1 MAKLDFP
8 SFEKH
13 LSAFNFARLFIDV
26 LGWNRPTAERDWQ
39 TDAAGETSFSRRTV
53 AELGGVV
60 AIQVVTSGN
69 WPDEAQRL
77 RVWKHIAHS
86 HAENLLIFTDRQD
99 KASQSQWYWV
109 KRDKNPETG
118 KPRLIPRR
126 HEYFRGQPVDLF
138 ASKLQAMVVDLAE
151 LDATG
156 RLPVLEAARRIAA
169 ALDVEKT
176 TKKFFTAYEQ
186 QHLELLK
193 HIQGIDN
200 ERDMRWYASV
210 LLNRLMFVW
219 FMQKKFF
226 LDGGNADYLQAKLA
240 ISKASGPNRFFGEF
254 LNALFFEAFAKPE
267 VDRSKKSVA
276 LTGQIPYLNGGL
288 FLHHKLELDA
298 DHVPRVGTT
307 LTVAD
312 EAFKGIFNLFASF
325 TWHLDDTP
333 GGDAN
338 EINPDVLGYIFEKY
352 INQKAFGAYYTRPE
366 ITGYLA
372 ERSIHKLILE
382 RVHEPAIPEL
392 KLKEIKFD
400 TVADLL
406 ARMDART
413 ALKLVNEVLPS
424 ITILDPAVG
433 SGAFLVA
440 ALKTLINVYYAV
452 VGRAEMGASSELKNW
467 LSHIQKDHASVGY
480 YIKRRIVTDNL
491 HGVDIMEE
499 ACEIAKLR
507 LFLAMVASVR
517 KVEDLEP
524 LPNIDFNILPG
535 NSLVGLMRVDEHEFN
550 SKQDD
555 LFKPSYREL
564 VTAKNRK
571 LDTYRHAAEVLGKD
585 LNLRGL
591 RDDIDTEMAHA
602 SGVMNELLRDQFEAL
617 GVKFEQATW
626 DAQKKD
632 LGKPKKRQIERK
644 DIDAQT
650 PFHWGYVF
658 DDIVQKRGGFD
669 IVLANPPW
677 EVFKPQAKEFFAEH
691 SDVVTKNKM
700 TIKEFE
706 KEQSKLLLNAEVREA
721 WLAYESRFPHLSQW
735 FRSAP
740 EFKHQSAV
748 VGGKK
753 TGSDV
758 NLYKL
763 FVERSFH
770 LLRPGG
776 HCGIV
781 IPSGIYT
788 DLGAKGLRDMLF
800 EKTQIEGLFCFENR
814 KTIFEGVDSRFKF
827 VVLTFEK
834 IATQTESS
842 PVIPAFPPVIPESS
856 YVIPESS
863 YVIPA
868 KAGIQSPSNA
878 LDSRLRGNDE
888 VTLGHVKVVHA
899 AGTTRFP
906 AAFMRHDVA
915 ELTRFPD
922 EGALWLEVELIKRLS
937 PDSHSVM
944 EFKST
949 MDLQW
954 MAKASQWPTM
964 DSSNSRFASF
974 RFTRESDPTS
984 KPELFSDVAGEGLRP
999 VVDGRNIHQFT
1010 HCFSSE
1016 HRFWTSEKNYL
1027 QYLGIKPTPKQ
1038 LVDHRT
1044 YRLGFR
1050 KIASSTNE
1058 RTMIATVLYPAF
1070 VAESFQTLRV
1080 ADEAGN
1086 LIAPYA
1092 DQLYLCAVFNS
1103 FVFDALIRL
1112 KVTANMNFF
1121 FVYGTQVPDM
1131 GATDPRFAPIVN
1143 RAARLICTTPEF
1155 DDLAKA
1161 VGLKPNPST
1170 LRQAQDRPSS
1180 GRTVEYGAT
1189 DPSERARLRAELDGL
1204 VAHLYGLTE
1213 AEFVHI
1219 LGTFPLVPQPVKVA
1233 AHNAYRDVQ
1242 RGLIQ

>member
-1 MAKLDFP
+1 MAKLDFL

-13 LSAFNFARLFIDV
+13 LGTFDFARLFVDV
-26 LGWNRPTAERDWQ
+26 LGWNRAPAEGNWQ
-39 TDAAGETSFSRRTV
+39 SDVAGETAFTRRTV

-60 AIQVVTSGN
+60 AIQVVVDGG

-86 HAENLLIFTDRQD
+86 HVENLLIFTDRQSR
-99 KASQSQWYWV
+99 ASQSQWYWV
-109 KRDKNPETG
+109 KRDKHPETG
-118 KPRLIPRR
+118 KPRLTARR
-126 HEYFRGQPVDLF
+126 HEYFKGQPVDLF
-138 ASKLQAMVVDLAE
+138 ASKLQAMVVELSE

-156 RLPVLEAARRIAA
+156 RLPVLEAARRIQA
-169 ALDVEKT
+169 ALDVDKT
-176 TKKFFTAYEQ
+176 TKKFFTAYQQ
-186 QHLELLK
+186 QHLELLA
-193 HIQGIDN
+193 HIKGIEN
-200 ERDMRWYASV
+200 ERDKRWYASV

-219 FMQKKFF
+219 FMQKKLF
-226 LDGGNADYLQAKLA
+226 LNGGDADYLRSKLLE
-240 ISKASGPNRFFGEF
+240 SQKRGQNRFFGEF

-267 VDRSKKSVA
+267 ADRSPGTKA

-298 DHVPRVGTT
+298 EHAPRVGKT

-312 EAFKGIFNLFASF
+312 AAFEGIFDLFASF

-333 GGDAN
+333 GGDAD

-372 ERSIHKLILE
+372 DRSIHKMILE

-392 KLKEIKFD
+392 GLKEVKFD
-400 TVADLL
+400 TVSDLL

-440 ALKTLINVYYAV
+440 ALKSLINVYYAI
-452 VGRAEMGASSELKNW
+452 VGRAEMGASTELKNW
-467 LSHIQKDHASVGY
+467 LLHIQKDHPSVGY

-507 LFLAMVASVR
+507 LFLAMVSSVR
-517 KVEDLEP
+517 RVADLEP

-555 LFKPSYREL
+555 LFKPPFREL
-564 VTAKNRK
+564 LDAKNRK
-571 LDTYRHAAEVLGKD
+571 LNTYRHAAEVVGKD
-585 LNLRGL
+585 LNLRSL
-591 RDDIDTEMAHA
+591 RDDIDIEMQHA
-602 SGVMNELLRDQFEAL
+602 SGVMNELMRDQFEAL
-617 GVKFEQATW
+617 GVKYEEAQW
-626 DAQKKD
+626 DAKKKD
-632 LGKPKKRQIERK
+632 LGKPKKRRIERK

-658 DDIVQKRGGFD
+658 DDIVQRRGGFD

-677 EVFKPQAKEFFAEH
+677 EIFKPQAKEFFAEY

-700 TIKEFE
+700 SIKEFE
-706 KEQSKLLLNAEVREA
+706 KESAKLLQNAEVREA
-721 WLAYESRFPHLSQW
+721 WLAYESRFPHMSGW
-735 FRSAP
+735 FRVAP

-748 VGGKK
+748 VGGKR

-788 DLGAKGLRDMLF
+788 DLGAKGLRDLLF
-800 EKTQIEGLFCFENR
+800 GQTQIEGLFCFENR
-814 KTIFEGVDSRFKF
+814 KAIFEGVDSRFKF

-834 IATQTESS
+834 SLTPRLQ
-842 PVIPAFPPVIPESS
+842 V
-856 YVIPESS
+856 
-863 YVIPA
+863 
-868 KAGIQSPSNA
+868 AGESNA
-878 LDSRLRGNDE
+878 SAPPDDLLAPQAVEEANG
-888 VTLGHVKVVHA
+888 G
-899 AGTTRFP
+899 GTQRFP

-915 ELTRFPD
+915 ELSRFPD
-922 EGALWLEVELIKRLS
+922 EGALWLDVELIRRLS

-944 EFKST
+944 ELKGEADVKIAEKMLHFPLLGDRIEGGWNFVLGNEFHMT
-949 MDLQW
+949 N
-954 MAKASQWPTM
+954 
-964 DSSNSRFASF
+964 DSHL
-974 RFTRESDPTS
+974 FTTLRGPNCL
-984 KPELFSDVAGEGLRP
+984 PLYEGKM
-999 VVDGRNIHQFT
+999 IHQFE
-1010 HCFSSE
+1010 SRLASPRYWVSE
-1016 HRFWTSEKNYL
+1016 RARRTAALGRSEIDTEQALPYQRYRFAHRS
-1027 QYLGIKPTPKQ
+1027 
-1038 LVDHRT
+1038 
-1044 YRLGFR
+1044 
-1050 KIASSTNE
+1050 IASSTNE
-1058 RTMIATVLYPAF
+1058 RTMIASILPAGCF
-1070 VAESFQTLRV
+1070 FGHSMNAAKEPTDL
-1080 ADEAGN
+1080 EE
-1086 LIAPYA
+1086 
-1092 DQLYLCAVFNS
+1092 QLLLTAMLNS
-1103 FVFDALIRL
+1103 FVFDYFLRQM
-1112 KVTANMNFF
+1112 VTANLTMFF
-1121 FVYGTQVPDM
+1121 IYQCP
-1131 GATDPRFAPIVN
+1131 APRLSRSDSRFNPIVQ
-1143 RAARLICTTPEF
+1143 RAARLICTTPDF

-1170 LRQAQDRPSS
+1170 SS
-1180 GRTVEYGAT
+1180 GRTEYGAT
-1189 DPSERARLRAELDGL
+1189 DPTERARLRAELDGL
-1204 VAHLYGLTE
+1204 VAHLYGLNE
-1213 AEFVHI
+1213 EEFVHI
-1219 LGTFPLVPQPVKVA
+1219 LGSFPLVPQPVKVA
-1233 AHNAYRDVQ
+1233 AHNAYRDVE

>member
-8 SFEKH
+8 NFQKY
-13 LSAFNFARLFIDV
+13 LSAFDFTKLFTEV
-26 LGWNRPTAERDWQ
+26 LGWNNAPAEGAWQ
-39 TDAAGETSFSRRTV
+39 ADKSGETDFTRRTV

-60 AIQVVTSGN
+60 AIQVVVNTQEGGG
-69 WPDEAQRL
+69 WPDEAQRM
-77 RVWKHIAHS
+77 RIWKHIARS
-86 HAENLLIFTDRQD
+86 HAENLIIFTEQQKRPL
-99 KASQSQWYWV
+99 QSQWYWV
-109 KRDKNPETG
+109 KRSKDAATG
-118 KPRLIPRR
+118 KPKLTPRR
-126 HEYFRGQPVDLF
+126 HEYFAGQPVDLF
-138 ASKLQAMVVDLAE
+138 ASKLQAMVVELSE

-156 RLPVLEAARRIAA
+156 RLPVLEAARRIQA
-169 ALDVEKT
+169 ALDVDKT
-176 TKKFFTAYEQ
+176 TKKFFTAYQQ
-186 QHLELLK
+186 QHLELLG
-193 HIQGIDN
+193 HIKGIDN
-200 ERDMRWYASV
+200 ERDKRWYASV

-226 LDGGNADYLQAKLA
+226 LDGGNADYLQTKLA
-240 ISKASGPNRFFGEF
+240 ASQKNGPNRFFGEF

-267 VDRSKKSVA
+267 TDRSKAARS

-298 DHVPRVGTT
+298 NHAPRVGTT

-312 EAFKGIFNLFASF
+312 AAFEGIFNLFASF

-333 GGDAN
+333 GGDSD

-372 ERSIHKLILE
+372 ERSIHQMILE

-392 KLKEIKFD
+392 RIKEIKFD

-406 ARMDART
+406 ARMDTQT
-413 ALKLVNEVLPS
+413 ALKLVKVVLPS

-452 VGRAEMGASSELKNW
+452 VGRAELGASADLQAW
-467 LSHIQKDHASVGY
+467 LRDIQKDHASVGY

-507 LFLAMVASVR
+507 LFLAMVSSVR

-535 NSLVGLMRVDEHEFN
+535 NSLVGLMRVDEQEFN

-555 LFKPSYREL
+555 LFKPPFREL
-564 VTAKNRK
+564 LLAKNRK
-571 LDTYRHAAEVLGKD
+571 LETYRHAAEVVGNNV
-585 LNLRGL
+585 NLRTL
-591 RDDIDTEMAHA
+591 RDEIDAEMQHA
-602 SGVMNELLRDQFEAL
+602 SGVMNELLRDEFEEL
-617 GVKFEQATW
+617 GVKYEEAQW
-626 DAQKKD
+626 DAKKKD

-658 DDIVQKRGGFD
+658 DDIVQRRGGFD
-669 IVLANPPW
+669 IILANPPW
-677 EVFKPQAKEFFAEH
+677 EVFKPQAKEFFAEY
-691 SDVVTKNKM
+691 SGVVSKNKM

-706 KEQSKLLLNAEVREA
+706 KEQGKLLQNTEVREA
-721 WLAYESRFPHLSQW
+721 WLAYESRFPHMSGW
-735 FRSAP
+735 FRAAH

-748 VGGKK
+748 VAGKK

-781 IPSGIYT
+781 IPSGVYT
-788 DLGAKGLRDMLF
+788 DLGAKGLRDLLF
-800 EKTQIEGLFCFENR
+800 EQTQIEGVFCFENR
-814 KTIFEGVDSRFKF
+814 KEIFEGVHRSFKF

-834 IATQTESS
+834 AAKIRLQTIGEANAS
-842 PVIPAFPPVIPESS
+842 APPDDLL
-856 YVIPESS
+856 
-863 YVIPA
+863 
-868 KAGIQSPSNA
+868 AGLTVETS
-878 LDSRLRGNDE
+878 GG
-888 VTLGHVKVVHA
+888 TT
-899 AGTTRFP
+899 GTTRFP
-906 AAFMRHDVA
+906 AAFMRHDVE
-915 ELTRFPD
+915 ELVRFPE
-922 EGALWLEVELIKRLS
+922 EGALWLDVELIKRLS

-944 EFKST
+944 EFKGEADVLIAQK
-949 MDLQW
+949 MLQFPLLGERMEGTW
-954 MAKASQWPTM
+954 NLSL
-964 DSSNSRFASF
+964 
-974 RFTRESDPTS
+974 TREFDMTNDSY
-984 KPELFSDVAGEGLRP
+984 LFKTEPVEGRLP
-999 VVDGRNIHQFT
+999 LFEGKMIHQFD
-1010 HCFSSE
+1010 HGLASP
-1016 HRFWTSEKNYL
+1016 RFWVNESDGRKAIC
-1027 QYLGIKPTPKQ
+1027 GR
-1038 LVDHRT
+1038 VGDHGQALSYQKARFGVRAIGRSTDTRT
-1044 YRLGFR
+1044 
-1050 KIASSTNE
+1050 
-1058 RTMIATVLYPAF
+1058 
-1070 VAESFQTLRV
+1070 
-1080 ADEAGN
+1080 
-1086 LIAPYA
+1086 LIAGPVPKA
-1092 DQLYLCAVFNS
+1092 AFCGNS
-1103 FVFDALIRL
+1103 LLVSELVGGSESVSVALQATLNCFVFDYWIRQT
-1112 KVTANMNFF
+1112 VSANLNMFF
-1121 FVYGTQVPDM
+1121 IMQVPVPRFSANDW
-1131 GATDPRFAPIVN
+1131 RFAPIVQ

-1161 VGLKPNPST
+1161 VGLKSHKN
-1170 LRQAQDRPSS
+1170 
-1180 GRTVEYGAT
+1180 GVT
-1189 DPSERARLRAELDGL
+1189 DPTERAKLRAELDGL

-1213 AEFVHI
+1213 AEFAHI

-1233 AHNAYRDVQ
+1233 AQNAYRDVE
-1242 RGLIQ
+1242 RGLIS